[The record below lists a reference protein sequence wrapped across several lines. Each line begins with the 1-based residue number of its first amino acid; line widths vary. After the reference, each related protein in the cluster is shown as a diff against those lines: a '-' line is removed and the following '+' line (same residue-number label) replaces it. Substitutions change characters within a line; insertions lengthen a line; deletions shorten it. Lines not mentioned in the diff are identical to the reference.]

1 MRRLGGGGVRTARR
15 GRRGS
20 ACAGR
25 GARRRPGP
33 GGAQVDET
41 HRAGARARA
50 ARGGGV
56 AWLGQ
61 EAACTRLGST
71 LSARGRR
78 KEKGRKER
86 GKRKEGKENKKEGR
100 SKKRK
105 RKGRAPAGIAA
116 TTAAGR
122 ARAPVGRHAVE
133 NAERGA
139 QGDGT
144 GIGTGV
150 GDVSPEKIFRKKKT
164 ELDDAQIILKPIL
177 ARDLI

>member
-1 MRRLGGGGVRTARR
+1 M
-15 GRRGS
+15 
-20 ACAGR
+20 
-25 GARRRPGP
+25 
-33 GGAQVDET
+33 
-41 HRAGARARA
+41 
-50 ARGGGV
+50 

-100 SKKRK
+100 NKKREK
-105 RKGRAPAGIAA
+105 KGRAPAGIAA

-150 GDVSPEKIFRKKKT
+150 GDVSPEKIFREKKKT

>member
-1 MRRLGGGGVRTARR
+1 VCARRDAGGVARR
-15 GRRGS
+15 
-20 ACAGR
+20 A
-25 GARRRPGP
+25 
-33 GGAQVDET
+33 
-41 HRAGARARA
+41 RAGARGAGRGRGVLRSTRPIGQGLARVQRVGEAWRGSGRRRRAHGWA
-50 ARGGGV
+50 AR
-56 AWLGQ
+56 
-61 EAACTRLGST
+61 
-71 LSARGRR
+71 SAPEEEERKREERR
-78 KEKGRKER
+78 EE
-86 GKRKEGKENKKEGR
+86 KRKEGKENKKEGR

-150 GDVSPEKIFRKKKT
+150 GDVSPEKIFRKKKRT